1 MSFMNASALSGG
13 GSGSPFIWLWIVIG
27 VVVIAIVIVLALVR
41 RRVGRYV
48 GRGSVV
54 VGGWLSGAI
63 DVSEKG
69 SDLHQEISAALR
81 PDGLAGG
88 DSGRHWLD
96 IQRRSDDLARELE
109 ELRETAPESEDRV
122 RAADALGILQ
132 SLRSDMDGQL
142 ASGGTDPGQAQIIHT
157 RLDAFEVSLRR
168 LRSRQPH
175 LW

>member
-1 MSFMNASALSGG
+1 M
-13 GSGSPFIWLWIVIG
+13 FIWFWILIG
-27 VVVIAIVIVLALVR
+27 VVVVIGVIVLALVR

-69 SDLHQEISAALR
+69 SALHQEISAALQ
-81 PDGLAGG
+81 PDGLAAG
-88 DSGRHWLD
+88 DRWPD
-96 IQRRSDDLARELE
+96 IQRRFGDLARELD
-109 ELRETAPESEDRV
+109 ELQATAAESEDRERV
-122 RAADALGILQ
+122 TDALGILQ
-132 SLRSDMDGQL
+132 SLRSAIDGQI
-142 ASGGTDPGQAQIIHT
+142 AAGGADAGQAQTIQA
-157 RLDAFEVSLRR
+157 RLDAFELSLRR